1 MFEVQCQFGFQLI
14 NPLAETAI
22 TIIACLD
29 IIAPAAADPVQE
41 GTVTGKVSG
50 ATASVGDSGDSSGV
64 RSAMKRKSSD
74 PDPERGMCNSFEG
87 Q

>member
-1 MFEVQCQFGFQLI
+1 MPVWF
-14 NPLAETAI
+14 PLDHYIGETAI

-29 IIAPAAADPVQE
+29 IIAPAAADPVQR

-74 PDPERGMCNSFEG
+74 PDPERGMRNSFEG
-87 Q
+87 E